1 MTFTSFYRWKTA
13 NLRVIK
19 LKRSLNILVVDD
31 EPAIRQILVV
41 TLQKADYMAE
51 SAKNGVEALYKL
63 ERGDFDLVISDI
75 NMPEMDGIELVK
87 QCKDRDY
94 DLVFVMMTAY
104 ASVDTAVKAMKA
116 GAFDY
121 LTKPLRREDILH
133 RLDQVS
139 SFIGLKTQNRTLK
152 EMVQKDAESKCR
164 LISPGMNQVE
174 RLIRKVASTDF
185 TVFISGGSGTGKGV
199 VARQVH
205 HHSQRKEGL
214 FIPVNCGS
222 IPENLLE
229 SEFFGH
235 VKGAFT
241 GADKAKKGLFQ
252 EADKGTLF
260 LDEIGELPLNL
271 QVKLLHVL
279 EENQIRPVGSEQ
291 FRKVDTRIVTATNRN
306 LEEMVAAGS
315 FREDLFFRLNVF
327 NIEIPSLK
335 ERPDD
340 IPLLIRFFLE
350 QRAIK
355 TEAKGT
361 FAIDP
366 DAETAI
372 RNHDWPGNIR
382 ELENVIERALILA
395 EDGVITLNDLP
406 QNIAAKFFATPAEAS
421 IPTTGGT
428 LRDKL
433 RDYEIKVILET
444 IEQAGGDRKAAARS
458 LGIGLSSLYRKLEQA
473 DLPNLFSD

>member
-1 MTFTSFYRWKTA
+1 MRK
-13 NLRVIK
+13 
-19 LKRSLNILVVDD
+19 SLNILVVDD
-31 EPAIRQILVV
+31 EPAIRQILVA
-41 TLQKADYMAE
+41 TLKKADYTAD
-51 SAKNGVEALYKL
+51 SAKDGVEALFKL
-63 ERGDFDLVISDI
+63 EKDDFDLVISDI

-87 QCKDRDY
+87 QSKERGY
-94 DLVFVMMTAY
+94 EVVFLMMTAY

-133 RLDQVS
+133 RLEQVS
-139 SFIGLKTQNRTLK
+139 SFIGLKAQNRTLK
-152 EMVQKDAESKCR
+152 EMVQKEEEGKCR
-164 LISPGMNQVE
+164 LISPGMTQVE
-174 RLIRKVASTDF
+174 RLIRKVATTDF

-199 VARQVH
+199 VARQIH
-205 HHSQRKEGL
+205 KNSQRKEGL

-279 EENQIRPVGSEQ
+279 EENKIRPVGSEQ
-291 FRKVDTRIVTATNRN
+291 FRNVDTRIISATNRK
-306 LEEMVAAGS
+306 LEDMVAAGT

-327 NIEIPSLK
+327 NIPIPPLR
-335 ERPDD
+335 ERPEDV
-340 IPLLIRFFLE
+340 PLLIRYFLE
-350 QRAIK
+350 QRATK
-355 TEAKGT
+355 AGT
-361 FAIDP
+361 NSPFAIDP
-366 DAETAI
+366 DAEAAMQK
-372 RNHDWPGNIR
+372 HDWPGNIR

-406 QNIAAKFFATPAEAS
+406 QNIAAKVSTS
-421 IPTTGGT
+421 ISGINIPESGET
-428 LRDKL
+428 LRDKI
-433 RDYEIKVILET
+433 RDYEIKVILDT
-444 IEQAGGDRKAAARS
+444 IEKADGDRKVAASS

-473 DLPNLFSD
+473 NLPNLFSD